1 MMARIY
7 RSVGLG
13 LSLLTLLA
21 CGYSLVGTG
30 SYLPADIK
38 SIYVAPLENKTL
50 QPQVDQI
57 LTRAITEEF
66 VTRRRYDIVNSADA
80 ADAEL
85 VGAVTGYAVN
95 PVAFDNEGRATQY
108 ELSITLALTFQRTKT
123 NPPQVLW
130 ASDRYVFRKQYE
142 VEVSESGF
150 FDPENLAIE
159 DVAQDFARSLV
170 IDILEGF

>member
-1 MMARIY
+1 MTHSARY
-7 RSVGLG
+7 LALALLNLVLVG
-13 LSLLTLLA
+13 

-38 SIYVAPLENKTL
+38 AIYVAPLENQTL

-66 VTRRRYDIVNSADA
+66 VTRRRYDVVNSAEA

-85 VGAVTGYAVN
+85 LGAVTGYAVS
-95 PVAFDNEGRATQY
+95 PVAFDSEGRATQY
-108 ELSITLALTFQRTKT
+108 EISITLALRFQRTKT
-123 NPPQVLW
+123 TPPEILW

-142 VEVSESGF
+142 IEVSSSGF
-150 FDPENLAIE
+150 FDPQNLAIE
-159 DVAQDFARSLV
+159 DVAQDFARTLV
-170 IDILEGF
+170 VDLLEGF